1 MKNVKEIYFDDENV
15 MYRYSVTGGG
25 SVRVIDLEKYEV
37 YEEEEEYDEEHGAEY
52 DEEEECLDEFRIIIA
67 KADGYYLAFPD
78 MGTASPGMVT
88 LSNYGLIASLV
99 HDGGYWNPDTEAI
112 TLAIMDVAES
122 GF

>member
-1 MKNVKEIYFDDENV
+1 MKNAKVIYLNDENV

-37 YEEEEEYDEEHGAEY
+37 YEEEYDEEHG
-52 DEEEECLDEFRIIIA
+52 EEEECLEEFRIIIA
-67 KADGYYLAFPD
+67 KADGYYMAFPD
-78 MGTASPGMVT
+78 MGTASPGILT
-88 LSNYGLIASLV
+88 LDDYGLIASLV